1 MSAREILTSLRR
13 RIFGDSARTFGI
25 MSVVFLV
32 SLAIAPAKN
41 YFSEW
46 RKIGLTHST
55 AWCPR

>member
-1 MSAREILTSLRR
+1 MSARETLTSLRR

-41 YFSEW
+41 HFSEW
-46 RKIGLTHST
+46 RHYQKQ
-55 AWCPR
+55 